1 MARVW
6 QFLYIQ
12 CRKLSLA
19 SKYLLG
25 KTIEYPQKPLKIHT
39 LKADASATPPRTP
52 VSVNGT
58 SIYLD
63 NQTEGGEILTSPT
76 IPTVHSVSPQIL
88 PCFRYDT
95 HVHPQ
100 SPGRVPSALTQMTTV
115 AFWLFSV
122 SERVLSTRPLEWPSQ
137 FPHELLLT
145 IPTTYRIRS
154 KLTGYAVNIFLG
166 LACASPPRWIIPFVP
181 KANSF

>member
-12 CRKLSLA
+12 RRKLSLA

-25 KTIEYPQKPLKIHT
+25 KTIEYPQKPLKTHT
-39 LKADASATPPRTP
+39 LKAEPSATPPGTP

-63 NQTEGGEILTSPT
+63 NQTEGGEILTSP
-76 IPTVHSVSPQIL
+76 ILPIIRSVRPQIL

-115 AFWLFSV
+115 AFWLFS
-122 SERVLSTRPLEWPSQ
+122 LSLNLFCLHDHENDLPNSPMSSCWPSL
-137 FPHELLLT
+137 P
-145 IPTTYRIRS
+145 PTEYSPNSHWLCSQYPPWSGLCFSTH
-154 KLTGYAVNIFLG
+154 VNYTF
-166 LACASPPRWIIPFVP
+166 CP
-181 KANSF
+181 